1 MVMKKKLINLGR
13 SRGVLLDRQLMNLVG
28 IDQEWV
34 EIFVD
39 QDLIIIRRAD
49 APQTN
54 GGASGYVKTKRGR
67 KPNASSGTDKN

>member
-1 MVMKKKLINLGR
+1 
-13 SRGVLLDRQLMNLVG
+13 MNLVG

-49 APQTN
+49 APKTN
-54 GGASGYVKTKRGR
+54 GSSSGYVKTKRGR
-67 KPNASSGTDKN
+67 KKNASSGTDKN

>member
-1 MVMKKKLINLGR
+1 MKKKLINLGR
-13 SRGVLLDRQLMNLVG
+13 SRGVLLDKQLMNLVG

-49 APQTN
+49 APKTN
-54 GGASGYVKTKRGR
+54 GSSSGYVKTKRGR
-67 KPNASSGTDKN
+67 KKNASSGTDKN